1 MKKMR
6 SSSTE
11 TSRIVP
17 SRPSIFGLAV
27 GLTLGLLVLCEGA
40 VLIFVGTDVGHMR
53 LALVPALL
61 PWLCVAYVKWR
72 SLWRALVWELEEA
85 TQIDLDRDG
94 QVGSGHGHHFV
105 YVGNAA
111 EKRQSMLLDDMK
123 VFIHGCYEHGVTWA
137 NWKGRNLPSGR
148 IGQQAW
154 HDHCDSL
161 ARAGIGHF
169 DKRGTLILD
178 LEMEEALAAYG
189 T

>member
-17 SRPSIFGLAV
+17 SRPSAFGLAI
-27 GLTLGLLVLCEGA
+27 GCTIGLLVLCESA
-40 VLIFVGTDVGHMR
+40 VLIFVGADAGYMR

-61 PWLCVAYVKWR
+61 PWFIVAYVKLKALKR
-72 SLWRALVWELEEA
+72 VLVWELEEA
-85 TQIDLDRDG
+85 THIDIDRDG
-94 QVGSGHGHHFV
+94 QIGGHGHHFV

-123 VFIHGCYEHGVTWA
+123 VFIRGCYEHGVTWA
-137 NWKGRNLPSGR
+137 SWKGRNLPSGR

-178 LEMEEALAAYG
+178 LEMEEALAAYSA
-189 T
+189 